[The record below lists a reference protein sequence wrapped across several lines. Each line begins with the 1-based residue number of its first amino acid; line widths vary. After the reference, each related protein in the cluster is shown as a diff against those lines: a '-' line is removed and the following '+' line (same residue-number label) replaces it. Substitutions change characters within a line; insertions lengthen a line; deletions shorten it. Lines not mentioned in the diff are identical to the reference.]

1 MSAAVVLVFNV
12 TTDSIYAKMN
22 GKINIYIYMKILR
35 QHLSRTKHRIGG
47 VVSVDLCLPVRVV
60 HEIDLMKVLKFD

>member
-1 MSAAVVLVFNV
+1 
-12 TTDSIYAKMN
+12 
-22 GKINIYIYMKILR
+22 MKILR
-35 QHLSRTKHRIGG
+35 QHLSRTKYRIGG

>member
-1 MSAAVVLVFNV
+1 MCKDEWKNKH
-12 TTDSIYAKMN
+12 IH
-22 GKINIYIYMKILR
+22 YMKILR
-35 QHLSRTKHRIGG
+35 QRLSRTKYRIGG